1 MRPLPPTPFAARQ
14 SGVRRG
20 GNDRVMAEASLGA
33 GHPLVGVLGRVEGV
47 FEQMVVVAGVQ
58 AAGVLMFSGR
68 LRLSLLIAAAV
79 VQLALLSVLAALRLR
94 RGELC
99 LELIVAG
106 RGSLPLACIGRVRGR
121 LRDPHTREEL
131 AKSLDEVV
139 ELAALRRPRPGAPRP
154 LCDVRV
160 IRAVAPELSQI
171 ALLLRG
177 AQPSVRGVA
186 LVAWLLTSAATP
198 LYGASAEPLRQEL
211 GRARY
216 LLTVRP

>member
-1 MRPLPPTPFAARQ
+1 
-14 SGVRRG
+14 
-20 GNDRVMAEASLGA
+20 MAEASLGA
-33 GHPLVGVLGRVEGV
+33 GHPLVVVLGRVEGV
-47 FEQMVVVAGVQ
+47 FEQMVLVTGVQ

-68 LRLSLLIAAAV
+68 FRLSWLIAAAV

-106 RGSLPLACIGRVRGR
+106 RASLPLACLGRVRGR
-121 LRDPHTREEL
+121 LLDPHTWEQL
-131 AKSLDEVV
+131 AESLDEVV

-160 IRAVAPELSQI
+160 IRAVAPDLSQI
-171 ALLLRG
+171 ASLLRG

-186 LVAWLLTSAATP
+186 LVDWLLTSAATP

>member
-1 MRPLPPTPFAARQ
+1 MRSLPRHRSPPASPAVRQ
-14 SGVRRG
+14 A

-33 GHPLVGVLGRVEGV
+33 GHPLVVVLGRVEGV
-47 FEQMVVVAGVQ
+47 FEQMVLVTGVQ

-106 RGSLPLACIGRVRGR
+106 RATLPLACIGRVRGR
-121 LRDPHTREEL
+121 LLDPNTREQL

-171 ALLLRG
+171 ASLLRG

-186 LVAWLLTSAATP
+186 LVEWLLSSAGTP
-198 LYGASAEPLRQEL
+198 LYGASAEALRQEL